1 MGKDHTVLENN
12 RQFQEMFSS
21 VRDRLQVREPGDI
34 ARCTGMDWN
43 GTYFAVCSFGAQLQ
57 ISWPDCTIIPA
68 QDMWNTLVLLQYML
82 YADGA
87 ALTERYISLCEFREG
102 GLVRGNSFDRE
113 NDRIIRGIGKH
124 DAALIRR
131 AAAKLGGEE
140 LRGKADLSFR
150 FWFLPRYPM
159 QLNLWLEDEE
169 FPASGK
175 ILLEAA
181 TESSLQVEA
190 AGMLSG
196 VLLEN
201 LRKICEQMGSEI

>member
-1 MGKDHTVLENN
+1 MNLENN
-12 RQFQEMFSS
+12 RQFQEMFFS
-21 VRDRLQVREPGDI
+21 VRERLWEREAADI
-34 ARCTGMDWN
+34 ARCTGMDWD
-43 GTYFAVCSFGAQLQ
+43 GEQFITCSFGTRLQ
-57 ISWPDCTIIPA
+57 ISWPDCTITPA

-87 ALTERYISLCEFREG
+87 ALTGRYISLCEFREG

-113 NDRIIRGIGKH
+113 NDRIIRAIGKH

-131 AAAKLGGEE
+131 AAARLGGEE

-181 TESSLQVEA
+181 TERSLQVEA

-201 LRKICEQMGSEI
+201 LRKICE